1 MSDELIASQCCPKF
15 FKATRVD
22 NSCFRIA
29 EAYISEDTFNGIS
42 DADRK
47 FVRFG
52 TDDEGDDICWEVDR
66 TRAFTGVPAGF
77 TTITGLTAADDIVDS
92 ADKILLE
99 SATQDSAIYV
109 IVAACRK
116 SDWDVILKGGSGS
129 DYLVNDSTKLL
140 NFRKRYGSAVT
151 KGGLSGNVCVQP
163 QQQFFAFDI
172 RSTTTIDGSTTHANN
187 YDGTP
192 VGNASPIAVGKF
204 IKVTANLVD
213 SGGSAASVYK
223 DTVGNNSEES
233 STNASS
239 VTNEIF
245 KVIDIK
251 RQTRPGASNSPTYM
265 KSISAFFAAGSTVTV
280 LPADCSDC
288 LQAYLQ
294 TEGQSYTS
302 ATMDTII
309 PFATAGDTYINLFNT
324 TPSLWPC
331 RVNIERTYDPNM
343 SDARVSGSVNEKIRS
358 REPFIST
365 TAPSLTRTNCND
377 PNDNAATS
385 LTGQSFDFGYNT
397 QSSFDKLPFTNN
409 IFESHRA
416 DPDADIATVKVS
428 AEYTKNLRMSRDNAT
443 DTKSCGNMI
452 HVNTLGSGS
461 NAVDFDYILNSVT
474 VTTTYNTPSFT
485 GDVPEAVMFPTQS
498 NSTSLSTVAV
508 IPAWKDTQSQTCGQ
522 FNDNC
527 VYPNG
532 NIVAVDSSNK
542 PVVDGEF
549 LDSGT
554 PSIGYAAKQKVYKG
568 RIGMRTTDGELI
580 PMLRYAQFYCN
591 NISDPTYS
599 FPDPIKQAI
608 EEDLPR
614 MNNIIDLVVP
624 LAPQLEIA
632 GGFNVN
638 GFKPSEQ
645 LTSEDRGRTDVVS
658 EPGGSGKC
666 YPGKSHQSKITFG
679 DAATTG
685 TSLTGLPFY
694 MTTYA
699 IGTGGTYLYQEGDQ
713 KLINNL
719 NEIREIEAALNCD
732 PNDETTQRLNCDG
745 TGNCDPGNLPLS
757 NCREIHS
764 LLAPHFMAHFIANN
778 KYTKFNG
785 STTGVDFGNSGFLY
799 KGNGEHYLDGALSG
813 DAYEYVTSSGEPAT
827 NIALGDLIGI
837 DSEWSSVYI
846 EAQDPFARGCTG
858 CMRTVFSD
866 DNYALITEYE
876 RPGSLTE
883 DSNPH
888 TI

>member
-1 MSDELIASQCCPKF
+1 
-15 FKATRVD
+15 
-22 NSCFRIA
+22 
-29 EAYISEDTFNGIS
+29 
-42 DADRK
+42 
-47 FVRFG
+47 
-52 TDDEGDDICWEVDR
+52 
-66 TRAFTGVPAGF
+66 
-77 TTITGLTAADDIVDS
+77 
-92 ADKILLE
+92 
-99 SATQDSAIYV
+99 
-109 IVAACRK
+109 
-116 SDWDVILKGGSGS
+116 
-129 DYLVNDSTKLL
+129 
-140 NFRKRYGSAVT
+140 
-151 KGGLSGNVCVQP
+151 
-163 QQQFFAFDI
+163 
-172 RSTTTIDGSTTHANN
+172 
-187 YDGTP
+187 
-192 VGNASPIAVGKF
+192 
-204 IKVTANLVD
+204 
-213 SGGSAASVYK
+213 
-223 DTVGNNSEES
+223 
-233 STNASS
+233 
-239 VTNEIF
+239 
-245 KVIDIK
+245 
-251 RQTRPGASNSPTYM
+251 
-265 KSISAFFAAGSTVTV
+265 
-280 LPADCSDC
+280 
-288 LQAYLQ
+288 
-294 TEGQSYTS
+294 
-302 ATMDTII
+302 
-309 PFATAGDTYINLFNT
+309 
-324 TPSLWPC
+324 
-331 RVNIERTYDPNM
+331 M
-343 SDARVSGSVNEKIRS
+343 SDARVENDVKEKIRS

-365 TAPSLTRTNCND
+365 AAPSLTRTNCND
-377 PNDNAATS
+377 PSDNAAGAP
-385 LTGQSFDFGYNT
+385 LTGKSFDFGYDT
-397 QSSFDKLPFTNN
+397 QTSFDKLPFTNN
-409 IFESHRA
+409 IFEAHRA

-452 HVNTLGSGS
+452 HVNTLGSGPT
-461 NAVDFDYILNSVT
+461 AVDFDYILNSVT
-474 VTTTYNTPSFT
+474 VTTTYNTSSFT

-498 NSTSLSTVAV
+498 NSSSLSTVAV
-508 IPAWKDTQSQTCGQ
+508 IPAWKDTQLQTCGS
-522 FNDNC
+522 FNEACN
-527 VYPNG
+527 YPTG
-532 NIVAVDSSNK
+532 QIAVVDPTNK
-542 PVVDGEF
+542 PTVDGEF
-549 LDSGT
+549 LAGGT
-554 PSIGYAAKQKVYKG
+554 PSIGYSPKEKVYKG

-599 FPDPIKQAI
+599 FSNPIKQAI

-713 KLINNL
+713 KFINNL
-719 NEIREIEAALNCD
+719 NTIREIEAALNCD
-732 PNDETTQRLNCDG
+732 PNDEVTQRLFCDG
-745 TGNCDPGNLPLS
+745 TGLCDASLNIA

-785 STTGVDFGNSGFLY
+785 STTDVDFDKSDFLY
-799 KGNGEHYLDGALSG
+799 RGNGEHYLDGALSG
-813 DAYEYVTSSGEPAT
+813 DAHEYVNSAGEPAT
-827 NIALGDLIGI
+827 NIAFGDLIGI

-876 RPGSLTE
+876 RSGSLTE